1 METQFVMEEHVA
13 EQIQIAKDVFG
24 NMVDM
29 SVEPSPDPWAP
40 QEEVVTSAIYF
51 TEPWQGALFVE
62 CTKSLAFAFTARLL
76 DIDPPTSM
84 DEDVCDAMGELANM
98 VAGNLKALM
107 PANVGISIPSIVRG
121 HDYAVKLRGA
131 KSLSQT
137 PCETEFGDF
146 CLTLLGVDPAGTR

>member
-1 METQFVMEEHVA
+1 METPFVMEEHVA

-29 SVEPSPDPWAP
+29 TVEPSSGPWEP
-40 QEEVVTSAIYF
+40 HDEIVTSAIYF

-62 CTKSLAFAFTARLL
+62 CTKSLAFVFTARLMS
-76 DIDPPTSM
+76 IDPPPTSM

-98 VAGNLKALM
+98 IAGNLKALM

-131 KSLSQT
+131 KSLSLT
-137 PCETEFGDF
+137 PCETEFGSF
-146 CLTLLGVDPAGTR
+146 CLTLLGADPKK